1 MSSWVSRGKINMPI
15 RRSGISHS
23 SDSAL
28 VPHQPAALARPV
40 ALLLGLALV
49 VQLLALGERDL
60 DLGATLVVEIDLQ
73 RHDRHALA
81 LDRSHQLVD
90 LPPVQQ
96 ELARTFLRVIELA

>member
-1 MSSWVSRGKINMPI
+1 MSSWVSRGKISMPI
-15 RRSGISHS
+15 RRSGISRS
-23 SDSAL
+23 LGSALGSAL

-60 DLGATLVVEIDLQ
+60 DLGAALVVEIDLQ
-73 RHDRHALA
+73 RYDRHALA
-81 LDRSHQLVD
+81 LDRPHQLVD

-96 ELARTFLRVIELA
+96 E